1 MFKRKGEYV
10 DDDTPYLD
18 WNSVARATTYQVQVC
33 SNSFFLFPE
42 VNQHTSSTALISPQL
57 DNRLYFWRVRGYN
70 GDGNGPWS
78 TVWSFTVD
86 TVPPNQVTLVSPSNG
101 AVTSDYTPYFD
112 WNTATGAW
120 RYRLEVDNTPDFSSP
135 GIIVTTSGTA
145 YTSGLNLLNRLY
157 YWRVRATDQAGN
169 DGLWS
174 VTWHFTVNKPI
185 PPAPILIT
193 PHNGELITDNTPFM
207 DWNTASLAV
216 LYQIQIDDY
225 PSFSSPVRDY
235 TTPSTAYTP
244 SALGDGTYYWRVR
257 ARDSIG
263 NWGPWCA
270 AWHFTIDSIPPGTP
284 VLVSPTSTI
293 YTNDNTLL
301 LDWNSVTGGYL
312 YQIQVDTSFLFSSP
326 IIDST
331 ASITNYITYPLSD
344 GAYRW

>member
-1 MFKRKGEYV
+1 
-10 DDDTPYLD
+10 
-18 WNSVARATTYQVQVC
+18 
-33 SNSFFLFPE
+33 
-42 VNQHTSSTALISPQL
+42 
-57 DNRLYFWRVRGYN
+57 
-70 GDGNGPWS
+70 
-78 TVWSFTVD
+78 
-86 TVPPNQVTLVSPSNG
+86 
-101 AVTSDYTPYFD
+101 
-112 WNTATGAW
+112 
-120 RYRLEVDNTPDFSSP
+120 
-135 GIIVTTSGTA
+135 
-145 YTSGLNLLNRLY
+145 
-157 YWRVRATDQAGN
+157 
-169 DGLWS
+169 
-174 VTWHFTVNKPI
+174 
-185 PPAPILIT
+185 
-193 PHNGELITDNTPFM
+193 M

>member
-120 RYRLEVDNTPDFSSP
+120 R
-135 GIIVTTSGTA
+135 
-145 YTSGLNLLNRLY
+145 
-157 YWRVRATDQAGN
+157 
-169 DGLWS
+169 
-174 VTWHFTVNKPI
+174 
-185 PPAPILIT
+185 
-193 PHNGELITDNTPFM
+193 
-207 DWNTASLAV
+207 
-216 LYQIQIDDY
+216 
-225 PSFSSPVRDY
+225 
-235 TTPSTAYTP
+235 
-244 SALGDGTYYWRVR
+244 
-257 ARDSIG
+257 
-263 NWGPWCA
+263 
-270 AWHFTIDSIPPGTP
+270 
-284 VLVSPTSTI
+284 
-293 YTNDNTLL
+293 
-301 LDWNSVTGGYL
+301 
-312 YQIQVDTSFLFSSP
+312 
-326 IIDST
+326 
-331 ASITNYITYPLSD
+331 
-344 GAYRW
+344 